1 MTWLLEILKIYLEK
15 QLLIK
20 YYVMKHLTLLKIQ
33 NMMSIKEVLLQWC
46 INFLIKLSDGGVE
59 IDNLLNQELAKELH
73 IPIIRKFSKQK
84 VQ

>member
-1 MTWLLEILKIYLEK
+1 M
-15 QLLIK
+15 
-20 YYVMKHLTLLKIQ
+20 
-33 NMMSIKEVLLQWC
+33 LQWC

-84 VQ
+84 VQSSFIDNIWGVDLAEMQLISRFDKGICFLSCY

>member
-33 NMMSIKEVLLQWC
+33 NLASMVYK
-46 INFLIKLSDGGVE
+46 FFDKKFSDGGVE
-59 IDNLLNQELAKELH
+59 IANLLNQESAKELYK
-73 IPIIRKFSKQK
+73 PIIRKFNKQNI
-84 VQ
+84 Q